1 MGNTPQLIESG
12 ERIRL
17 EDGAELFLDDRGL
30 DGVPGWRYRDEAG
43 APARTVDLW
52 EAFGLCGPRLA
63 RHVTAL
69 TVALICDLHERPSDD
84 GPSDARAAKHRLT
97 KQLSEA
103 VHRMARASD
112 G

>member
-1 MGNTPQLIESG
+1 MGYTPQLIETG

-17 EDGAELFLDDRGL
+17 EDGAELFLEDR
-30 DGVPGWRYRDEAG
+30 DEVPGWRYRSEPG
-43 APARTVDLW
+43 AAVRSVRLTEVYS
-52 EAFGLCGPRLA
+52 LCGPHLA

-69 TVALICDLHERPSDD
+69 TVAMICDLHERPSDH
-84 GPSDARAAKHRLT
+84 GPDDARAAKHRLT
-97 KQLSEA
+97 TQLCEA

>member
-1 MGNTPQLIESG
+1 MGYTPQLIETG

-17 EDGAELFLDDRGL
+17 EDGAELFLEDRDL
-30 DGVPGWRYRDEAG
+30 EAPGWRYRREPG
-43 APARTVDLW
+43 GSVRSVPLSEVYV
-52 EAFGLCGPRLA
+52 LCGPQLA

-69 TVALICDLHERPSDD
+69 TVAMICDLHERPSDD
-84 GPSDARAAKHRLT
+84 GPDDARAAKHRLT
-97 KQLSEA
+97 KQLCEA